1 MNRLLVFL
9 GMTLGG
15 YLGWWAGEALAFG
28 LMGTLLVSSLGSIA
42 GIFGAWKIVRMF
54 LDN

>member
-15 YLGWWAGEALAFG
+15 YLGWWAGEAMGFG
-28 LMGTLLVSSLGSIA
+28 LMGVFLAGSLGSIA
-42 GIFGAWKIVRMF
+42 GVYGAWKIVQAF
-54 LDN
+54 LDG